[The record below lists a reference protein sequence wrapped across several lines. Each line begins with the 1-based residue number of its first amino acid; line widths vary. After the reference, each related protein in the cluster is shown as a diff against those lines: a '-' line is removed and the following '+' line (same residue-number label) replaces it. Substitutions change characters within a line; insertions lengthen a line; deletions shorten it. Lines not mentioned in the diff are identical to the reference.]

1 MKIRANR
8 TPLCEV
14 PKGRPLAQRHRALVP
29 IVNITGSLTECRP
42 MALWPCTQVPFP
54 LALYP
59 NPAFESSSA
68 AVPGSPTCPSCQ
80 PSQVPPSYRRECLP
94 AFRRSWP
101 SPLPPNRFRAA
112 SVHPRQHW
120 PEQPPSSHPRPC
132 FAPVRVPFRRR
143 APSSTA
149 LHSVVSLRYPFWL
162 VLTGVFPVLFPVRHS
177 IYQFRCRRPFDPGES
192 VVYTHQ
198 RG

>member
-29 IVNITGSLTECRP
+29 IVNITGSLTECSP

-68 AVPGSPTCPSCQ
+68 AVPGCPTCPSCQ
-80 PSQVPPSYRRECLP
+80 PTTLGVDVDMDSELRRQYDDEVPVVFIDGRKAFKYRMDEREFLRRLASERQFRSEERRVGKACRS
-94 AFRRSWP
+94 RRS
-101 SPLPPNRFRAA
+101 AE
-112 SVHPRQHW
+112 H
-120 PEQPPSSHPRPC
+120 
-132 FAPVRVPFRRR
+132 
-143 APSSTA
+143 
-149 LHSVVSLRYPFWL
+149 
-162 VLTGVFPVLFPVRHS
+162 
-177 IYQFRCRRPFDPGES
+177 
-192 VVYTHQ
+192 
-198 RG
+198 